1 MESKAP
7 KRKGRKRRHPDAL
20 LVENS
25 KALSSS
31 DESRPSSPSG
41 RRKRNKEWQ
50 SILPKSEIRTRG
62 AKLPNFSLHLKIRPS
77 RKEQRAI
84 ESSSIRS
91 SIGYSEAIMTKSGA
105 KKGRRELPP
114 AFNMSDF
121 PKPPPPIRKIS
132 LTSNPE
138 HWSSYDTA
146 RFLAQTSDC
155 AHLARFIVE
164 EGTNMNFLKLSKDS
178 IIFFFTLFADID
190 GQAFMLLNFP
200 TVKEYWKL
208 KTSTAIS
215 LCRHIESV
223 ILAHKSIMY
232 ASRN

>member
-164 EGTNMNFLKLSKDS
+164 EGTNSISWIFNSHIIQSYFSFFLQILMDKPLCYW
-178 IIFFFTLFADID
+178 IFR
-190 GQAFMLLNFP
+190 Q
-200 TVKEYWKL
+200 
-208 KTSTAIS
+208 
-215 LCRHIESV
+215 
-223 ILAHKSIMY
+223 
-232 ASRN
+232 

>member
-31 DESRPSSPSG
+31 DESRPSSPSS

-91 SIGYSEAIMTKSGA
+91 SIGYSEAILTKSGA

-114 AFNMSDF
+114 AFNMNDF

-164 EGTNMNFLKLSKDS
+164 EDIGKISFFIISGIFFVKLKLNHY
-178 IIFFFTLFADID
+178 FFRR
-190 GQAFMLLNFP
+190 
-200 TVKEYWKL
+200 
-208 KTSTAIS
+208 TSLYAIELS
-215 LCRHIESV
+215 NGERVLEAENVDCHQPLSSYRKRDFSTQINHV
-223 ILAHKSIMY
+223 
-232 ASRN
+232 RF